1 MHSVKVENAERYSH
15 NTPPSSK
22 NWSSLMR
29 RRKSHTLQVVFGPYQ
44 HFTSQSIAFTSQSIA
59 FVQYFAHVYVIMCL
73 FVFSLQPSSS
83 YLSSNASSREKQNG
97 ISMDVETLNALQTE
111 RFNHL
116 HLRNKLIKLNVLG
129 RGGTSCVWR
138 MVHSSSLRIVAMK
151 EVLVLDPVKMKQILN
166 EIDMRAHIDPT
177 VSRYI
182 V

>member
-1 MHSVKVENAERYSH
+1 V
-15 NTPPSSK
+15 
-22 NWSSLMR
+22 
-29 RRKSHTLQVVFGPYQ
+29 
-44 HFTSQSIAFTSQSIA
+44 
-59 FVQYFAHVYVIMCL
+59 
-73 FVFSLQPSSS
+73 
-83 YLSSNASSREKQNG
+83 
-97 ISMDVETLNALQTE
+97 DVETLNALQTE
-111 RFNHL
+111 RFNHF
-116 HLRNKLIKLNVLG
+116 HLRNKLIKLDVLG